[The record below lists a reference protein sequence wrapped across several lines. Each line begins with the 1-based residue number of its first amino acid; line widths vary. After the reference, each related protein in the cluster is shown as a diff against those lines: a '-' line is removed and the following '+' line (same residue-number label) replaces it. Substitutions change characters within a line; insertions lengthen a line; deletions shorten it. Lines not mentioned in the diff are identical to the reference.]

1 MHALNAHA
9 QVNMSA
15 RYLGF
20 GRNVDILHY
29 VVCANSDGYDETAL
43 TRMLVRAIAGR
54 KYIKY
59 NFRVK

>member
-1 MHALNAHA
+1 MHASNAHA
-9 QVNMSA
+9 QVYICS
-15 RYLGF
+15 LDV
-20 GRNVDILHY
+20 NVDILYY

-43 TRMLVRAIAGR
+43 TRMLARAIAGR